1 MFLPAIA
8 EKLKKEK
15 EITIEKRLELPNYQE
30 QYEEYY
36 KNKEKEQPKQTVI
49 QIQIL

>member
-1 MFLPAIA
+1 MFLPAII

-15 EITIEKRLELPNYQE
+15 EQPIEKRLELPNYQQE
-30 QYEEYY
+30 YIEFNKKNEE
-36 KNKEKEQPKQTVI
+36 KEKKQTVI